1 MKKVL
6 VTGGFGFIGSHLIE
20 GLLEDPN
27 THVHVVDNLSSNP
40 IPHQRLLEELDNPE
54 RLTYTI
60 CSVEQFCDKY
70 WTAYN
75 FNEIYHLASVVGP
88 AGVIEHIGRMATSIV
103 DDTYNIIKIALSY
116 GARLLDVS
124 TSEVY
129 GGGVEGYCSED
140 MHSVITQ
147 RYSARL
153 EYAVAKLAS
162 EIMLVNTVKISNL
175 WAAIV
180 RPFNVAGPRQSGV
193 GGFVLPRFVGC
204 AQGQKPLTVYG
215 DGTAVRAFT
224 HVKDIVAGLM
234 LVMEGGRKGQIYNM
248 GNPDNKTTIDALAE
262 KVLSII
268 PNPAGKVFIDPRT
281 IFGPLFEEANDKFPD
296 ARKSMAL
303 GWTPT
308 RGIDVAIR
316 ELAQYNVTLPQT
328 LREQMLGKQPD

>member
-162 EIMLVNTVKISNL
+162 EIIRFWKTSPRRLSTRSRYRTFGQQSCGRSML
-175 WAAIV
+175 
-180 RPFNVAGPRQSGV
+180 P
-193 GGFVLPRFVGC
+193 VLVSPESVDSYC
-204 AQGQKPLTVYG
+204 
-215 DGTAVRAFT
+215 
-224 HVKDIVAGLM
+224 
-234 LVMEGGRKGQIYNM
+234 
-248 GNPDNKTTIDALAE
+248 PDLSDAL
-262 KVLSII
+262 KDR
-268 PNPAGKVFIDPRT
+268 NR
-281 IFGPLFEEANDKFPD
+281 
-296 ARKSMAL
+296 
-303 GWTPT
+303 
-308 RGIDVAIR
+308 
-316 ELAQYNVTLPQT
+316 
-328 LREQMLGKQPD
+328 